1 MVFSSITVETL
12 IRKAL
17 IAIDGSQPSHQ
28 AMRYAL
34 DILPG
39 DVEIF
44 IISVKPEGAKE
55 DLDKSYD
62 SYYENVLKNAE
73 TEIKKKRPDLQVKTL
88 LLEGLPAEEICF
100 QANSKNVDIIIMG
113 SRGVGGVKGWIL
125 GSVSRNVVNS
135 CTKPVLIVK

>member
-1 MVFSSITVETL
+1 M

-17 IAIDGSQPSHQ
+17 IALDGSQPSHQ

-73 TEIKKKRPDLQVKTL
+73 IEVKKKRPDLQVKTL
-88 LLEGLPAEEICF
+88 LLEGLPAEEICY